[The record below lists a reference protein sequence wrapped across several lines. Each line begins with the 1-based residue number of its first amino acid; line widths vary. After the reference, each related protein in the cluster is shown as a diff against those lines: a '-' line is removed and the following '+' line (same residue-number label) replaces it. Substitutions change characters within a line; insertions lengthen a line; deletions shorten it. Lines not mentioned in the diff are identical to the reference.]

1 MSIQLS
7 YTFLRIIFIRIPYL
21 GRNVASGLSAIG
33 WADSSFIS
41 RHSSMDYIRRGS
53 TCTLCMTRKDQMRE
67 GFVAR
72 TFHIP
77 IDIDD
82 ELRVNVRF
90 SDMAILAF
98 KEFLRGGRK
107 DDGRK

>member
-1 MSIQLS
+1 
-7 YTFLRIIFIRIPYL
+7 
-21 GRNVASGLSAIG
+21 
-33 WADSSFIS
+33 
-41 RHSSMDYIRRGS
+41 
-53 TCTLCMTRKDQMRE
+53 MRE

>member
-1 MSIQLS
+1 
-7 YTFLRIIFIRIPYL
+7 
-21 GRNVASGLSAIG
+21 
-33 WADSSFIS
+33 
-41 RHSSMDYIRRGS
+41 
-53 TCTLCMTRKDQMRE
+53 MTRKDQMRE

-82 ELRVNVRF
+82 ELRVKAVKTHVRF
-90 SDMAILAF
+90 SEMAILAF
-98 KEFLRGGRK
+98 REFFRGGRK

>member
-1 MSIQLS
+1 
-7 YTFLRIIFIRIPYL
+7 
-21 GRNVASGLSAIG
+21 
-33 WADSSFIS
+33 
-41 RHSSMDYIRRGS
+41 
-53 TCTLCMTRKDQMRE
+53 MTRKDQMRE

-82 ELRVNVRF
+82 ELRMEAVRKRMRF

-98 KEFLRGGRK
+98 RKYLQCGR
-107 DDGRK
+107 

>member
-1 MSIQLS
+1 M
-7 YTFLRIIFIRIPYL
+7 
-21 GRNVASGLSAIG
+21 GRT
-33 WADSSFIS
+33 
-41 RHSSMDYIRRGS
+41 YI
-53 TCTLCMTRKDQMRE
+53 TAMTRKDEMRE

-82 ELRVNVRF
+82 RFRMEAVKKRIRF

-98 KEFLRGGRK
+98 GKYLQAGRYVGI
-107 DDGRK
+107 DIQIHSGDSELGLAFI